1 MAARLYIDAQALD
14 LGPPTRAWVA
24 ALRGVGVGAGARVLV
39 TPSSPDS
46 FVAIYQACRD
56 LGAVPVIRTLPLR
69 ADDPRPDVAAWL
81 PSANPEDTV
90 RLGGAPPNHGSA
102 RVVLQT
108 SGSTGAPR
116 YVLQSEGAVAY
127 QTRCLVD
134 RLGYRNDMTMLL
146 ALPPWSAYG
155 LTVLHAWQAMDIDLH
170 LVRATFP
177 RNLCRII
184 GERRVDAVD
193 GTPQLYQLLHRYVLD
208 DPNALASL
216 THVSLWCTGGDV
228 LPVALARAWQQRL
241 DAPLLDGYG
250 SSEAGGNVA
259 INGPSCFRMGTVGTP
274 YPGTRVRVAD
284 DGELQVA
291 SPSVSGVLEEAGL
304 GAEPCAPEWLATGDI
319 ATIDDDGFL
328 AITGRKKNVLVVNGY
343 KIAPELLERVLCEH
357 EGVQGCV
364 VALDV
369 AGGDGPAQIVAT
381 LAVDEHG
388 PTDRAL
394 RSFCAERL
402 PKWAVPHRFVRV
414 SALTYSA
421 NGKLARGRKP
431 CPAP

>member
-1 MAARLYIDAQALD
+1 MTASVYIDAQPLD

-24 ALRGVGVGAGARVLV
+24 ALRGVGVGVGARVLV

-56 LGAVPVIRTLPLR
+56 LGAVPVIRTLPMR
-69 ADDPRPDVAAWL
+69 ADDPRPAVAAWL
-81 PSANPEDTV
+81 PSGDPGDAV
-90 RLGGAPPNHGSA
+90 RIGGAAPDHGCA

-127 QTRCLVD
+127 QTRCLAD
-134 RLGYRNDMTMLL
+134 RLGYRNGMAMLL

-155 LTVLHAWQAMDIDLH
+155 LTVLHAWQAMDVELH
-170 LVRATFP
+170 LVRSTFP
-177 RNLCRII
+177 RNLCRLI
-184 GERRVDAVD
+184 GEHRVDAVD

-208 DPNALASL
+208 DPGASSSL
-216 THVSLWCTGGDV
+216 IHVSLWCTGGDV
-228 LPVALARAWQQRL
+228 LPDALARAWQQRF
-241 DAPLLDGYG
+241 ATPLLDGYG

-259 INGPSCFRMGTVGTP
+259 INGPSCFRVGTVGTP
-274 YPGTRVRVAD
+274 YPETHVRVAE
-284 DGELQVA
+284 DGELQVS
-291 SPSVSGVLEEAGL
+291 SPSVSCVLEEASL
-304 GAEPCAPEWLATGDI
+304 GTEPVAPQWLATGDL

-343 KIAPELLERVLCEH
+343 KIAPEVLERVLCEH
-357 EGVQGCV
+357 EGVHACV
-364 VALDV
+364 VAV
-369 AGGDGPAQIVAT
+369 EAAGNGPAQIVAT
-381 LAVDEHG
+381 VAVDEQG
-388 PTDRAL
+388 PADRAL

-414 SALTYSA
+414 PALTYSA
-421 NGKLARGRKP
+421 NGKLARGHKP